1 MCKEI
6 NVDYLLWEKLKKGD
20 TSAFNELYERYAGIL
35 FSFGMIY
42 SSDKEYVKDCIH
54 DLFFELFKYRK
65 NLSETNSIR
74 NYLFKSLKRK
84 VCSKQKGRLQL
95 IYTAES
101 LERNEGNTAGS
112 EEDSLQEDIQ
122 RLLKAIQKLPE
133 RQQEA
138 LNLRF
143 IVELSYPEV
152 ASIMDISLE
161 SVRTLVYRS
170 VKTLRE
176 DLNGKQV
183 TVLFYLMRSYSSKDI

>member
-1 MCKEI
+1 MRKEI
-6 NVDYLLWEKLKKGD
+6 NADYLLWERLKKGD
-20 TSAFNELYERYAGIL
+20 TSAFNELYGKYADIL
-35 FSFGMIY
+35 FSFGMVY
-42 SSDKEYVKDCIH
+42 SGDKEYVKDCIH

-84 VCSKQKGRLQL
+84 VRSKQKGRLQL

-101 LERNEGNTAGS
+101 LEWNDSGEGDGG
-112 EEDSLQEDIQ
+112 EDPLQDDIQ
-122 RLLKAIQKLPE
+122 KLATAIQQLPE

-143 IVELSYPEV
+143 IVELPYSEV

-176 DLNGKQV
+176 DLKDNQI
-183 TVLFYLMRSYSSKDI
+183 TVLFYVMRSY

>member
-1 MCKEI
+1 MRKEI
-6 NVDYLLWEKLKKGD
+6 NADYFLWERLKKGD
-20 TSAFNELYERYAGIL
+20 TSAFNELYGKYVDIL
-35 FSFGMIY
+35 FSFGMVY
-42 SSDKEYVKDCIH
+42 SGDKEYVKDCIH

-84 VCSKQKGRLQL
+84 VRSKQKGRLQL

-101 LERNEGNTAGS
+101 LEWNDCSGGDG
-112 EEDSLQEDIQ
+112 EDDPLQEDIQ
-122 RLLKAIQKLPE
+122 KLAKSIQQLPE

-143 IVELSYPEV
+143 ILELPYSEV

-176 DLNGKQV
+176 DLKDNPI
-183 TVLFYLMRSYSSKDI
+183 TVLFYVMRSY

>member
-1 MCKEI
+1 MRKEI
-6 NVDYLLWEKLKKGD
+6 NADYLLWERLKKGD
-20 TSAFNELYERYAGIL
+20 TSAFNELYGKYADIL
-35 FSFGMIY
+35 FSFGMVY
-42 SSDKEYVKDCIH
+42 SGDKEYVKDCIH

-84 VCSKQKGRLQL
+84 VRSKQKGRLQL

-101 LERNEGNTAGS
+101 LEWN
-112 EEDSLQEDIQ
+112 DSSADNSGDDPLQDDIQ
-122 RLLKAIQKLPE
+122 KLAKAIQQLPE

-143 IVELSYPEV
+143 ILELPYSEV

-176 DLNGKQV
+176 DLKDNQI
-183 TVLFYLMRSYSSKDI
+183 TVLFYVMRSY

>member
-1 MCKEI
+1 MRKEI
-6 NVDYLLWEKLKKGD
+6 NADYLLWERLKKGD
-20 TSAFNELYERYAGIL
+20 TSAFNELYGKYADIL
-35 FSFGMIY
+35 FSFGMVY
-42 SSDKEYVKDCIH
+42 SGDKEYVKDCIH

-84 VCSKQKGRLQL
+84 VRSKQKGRLQL

-101 LERNEGNTAGS
+101 LEWNDSGEGDGG
-112 EEDSLQEDIQ
+112 DDPLQDDIQ
-122 RLLKAIQKLPE
+122 KLAKAIQQLPE

-143 IVELSYPEV
+143 IVELPYSEV

-176 DLNGKQV
+176 DLKDNQI
-183 TVLFYLMRSYSSKDI
+183 TVLFYVMRSY

>member
-1 MCKEI
+1 MRKEI
-6 NVDYLLWEKLKKGD
+6 NADYLLWERLKKGD
-20 TSAFNELYERYAGIL
+20 TSAFNELYGKYADIL
-35 FSFGMIY
+35 FSFGMVY
-42 SSDKEYVKDCIH
+42 SGDKEYVKDCIH

-84 VCSKQKGRLQL
+84 VRSKQKGRLQL

-101 LERNEGNTAGS
+101 LEWNDSGEGDGG
-112 EEDSLQEDIQ
+112 EDPLQDDIQ
-122 RLLKAIQKLPE
+122 KLAKAIQQLPE

-143 IVELSYPEV
+143 ILELPYSEV

-176 DLNGKQV
+176 DLKDNQI
-183 TVLFYLMRSYSSKDI
+183 TVLFYVMRSY

>member
-1 MCKEI
+1 MRKEI
-6 NVDYLLWEKLKKGD
+6 NADYLLWERLKKGD
-20 TSAFNELYERYAGIL
+20 TSAFNELYGKYADIL
-35 FSFGMIY
+35 FSFGMVY
-42 SSDKEYVKDCIH
+42 SGDKEYVKDCIH

-84 VCSKQKGRLQL
+84 VRSKQKGRLQL

-101 LERNEGNTAGS
+101 LEWNDSGEGDGG
-112 EEDSLQEDIQ
+112 EDPLQDDIQ
-122 RLLKAIQKLPE
+122 KLAKAIQQLPE

-143 IVELSYPEV
+143 IVELPYSEV

-176 DLNGKQV
+176 DLKDNQI
-183 TVLFYLMRSYSSKDI
+183 TVLFYVMRSY